1 MNQILGDFVKNKL
14 IYLSHTKG
22 GRPLLWEMGKAA
34 FRKLLILKDA
44 D

>member
-1 MNQILGDFVKNKL
+1 MSQILDDFVKNKL
-14 IYLSHTKG
+14 IYLTHTKG

-34 FRKLLILKDA
+34 CRKLLILKSA